1 MLAAETLFKRISLLV
16 SKQKWL
22 MQLNFYHSIAIL
34 TDLHLI
40 QGVFER
46 FCNLG
51 AVHKRH
57 HQFYLTFWSPP
68 LPFLRLYINYVFSP
82 RVFIPPPHPWKDGD
96 FIYGRPLMQEL
107 CHWLCN
113 KNCLGPI
120 SLTYYKMN
128 VCMASHCMARAN
140 LNKSKL

>member
-1 MLAAETLFKRISLLV
+1 MAHVLGVKQISLLV

-22 MQLNFYHSIAIL
+22 MQLNFYCSIAIL

-51 AVHKRH
+51 AVHKRR

-68 LPFLRLYINYVFSP
+68 FLRLYINYF
-82 RVFIPPPHPWKDGD
+82 
-96 FIYGRPLMQEL
+96 PLGSLSLQPTPEKMVISFMAGPL
-107 CHWLCN
+107 C
-113 KNCLGPI
+113 KNYVIGFATRIVLV
-120 SLTYYKMN
+120 LE
-128 VCMASHCMARAN
+128 V
-140 LNKSKL
+140 

>member
-51 AVHKRH
+51 VVHKRR

-68 LPFLRLYINYVFSP
+68 FLKLYINNLPFGLYPST
-82 RVFIPPPHPWKDGD
+82 PPLKRWRFHLWPAPYAR
-96 FIYGRPLMQEL
+96 IMSLVMQQEL
-107 CHWLCN
+107 SW
-113 KNCLGPI
+113 
-120 SLTYYKMN
+120 SYK
-128 VCMASHCMARAN
+128 SN
-140 LNKSKL
+140 LLQNERLYGFPLYGQSQSK